1 MFGKRKILMAGIVS
15 CISIL
20 LFAGC
25 REQNEEVEE
34 QNYIGVACYNQADV
48 FLNELL
54 DCFKE
59 ECGKRDMIVTI
70 RDAAG
75 SQRTQNDQIQEMI
88 GEGCDL
94 LCVNLADR
102 TDPSEIIDM
111 VRENDVP
118 VIFFNREPVMEDLMQ
133 WDKLYYV
140 GADAKQSGIM
150 QGELVAEMIQGQP
163 SVDKNQDG
171 KIQYVILEGESGH
184 QDAIIRTETVVDT
197 MKECGIALERLDYGI
212 ANWNRVQAK
221 HRTIQMLEQYPK
233 SIEVVLANNDEMAL
247 GAIVA
252 YDELGY
258 ATEERPLFFGVD
270 GTDAGL
276 RSVKEGKLSATVYN
290 DKEGQ
295 TKRMA
300 DLACALIERKGIET
314 LEFERGRYVYLP
326 YKKVTKENVDDFLS
340 KKTESNP

>member
-1 MFGKRKILMAGIVS
+1 MFEKRNFRIAGIIG
-15 CISIL
+15 CISML

-25 REQNEEVEE
+25 GEKSEEVKE
-34 QNYIGVACYNQADV
+34 QHYIGVACYNQSDV

-59 ECGKRDMIVTI
+59 ECGERDMIVTV

-88 GEGCDL
+88 SEGCDL

-133 WDKLYYV
+133 WEKLYYV

-150 QGELVAEMIQGQP
+150 QGELAAKMIQEQP
-163 SVDKNQDG
+163 FVDKNQDG

-197 MKECGIALERLDYGI
+197 MKEQGIALERLDYGI
-212 ANWNRVQAK
+212 ANWNRMQAK

-233 SIEVVLANNDEMAL
+233 NIEVVLANNDEMAL
-247 GAIVA
+247 GAIDA

-258 ATEERPLFFGVD
+258 ANEERPLFFGVD
-270 GTDAGL
+270 GTDVGL
-276 RSVKEGKLSATVYN
+276 RAVKEGKLSATVYN

-295 TKRMA
+295 AKGMA
-300 DLACALIERKGIET
+300 DLACALIERKGIEKI
-314 LEFERGRYVYLP
+314 EFEKGRYVYLQ
-326 YKKVTKENVDDFLS
+326 YAKVTEENVEDFLA
-340 KKTESNP
+340 KDTK

>member
-1 MFGKRKILMAGIVS
+1 MFGKRNFRIAGIIG
-15 CISIL
+15 CISML

-25 REQNEEVEE
+25 GEKSEEVKE
-34 QNYIGVACYNQADV
+34 QHYIGVACYNQSDV

-59 ECGKRDMIVTI
+59 ECGERDMIVTV

-88 GEGCDL
+88 SEGCDL

-133 WDKLYYV
+133 WEKLYYV

-150 QGELVAEMIQGQP
+150 QGELAAKMIREQS

-197 MKECGIALERLDYGI
+197 MKEQGIAL
-212 ANWNRVQAK
+212 
-221 HRTIQMLEQYPK
+221 RT
-233 SIEVVLANNDEMAL
+233 
-247 GAIVA
+247 
-252 YDELGY
+252 
-258 ATEERPLFFGVD
+258 
-270 GTDAGL
+270 GTG
-276 RSVKEGKLSATVYN
+276 
-290 DKEGQ
+290 
-295 TKRMA
+295 
-300 DLACALIERKGIET
+300 CRKNTGP
-314 LEFERGRYVYLP
+314 FRC
-326 YKKVTKENVDDFLS
+326 
-340 KKTESNP
+340 

>member
-1 MFGKRKILMAGIVS
+1 MFGKRNFRIAGIIG
-15 CISIL
+15 CISML

-25 REQNEEVEE
+25 GEKSEEVKE
-34 QNYIGVACYNQADV
+34 QHYIGVACYNQSDV

-59 ECGKRDMIVTI
+59 ECGERDMIVTV

-88 GEGCDL
+88 SEGCDL

-133 WDKLYYV
+133 WEKLYYV

-150 QGELVAEMIQGQP
+150 QGELAAKMIREQS

-197 MKECGIALERLDYGI
+197 MKEQGIALERLDYGI
-212 ANWNRVQAK
+212 ANWNRMQAK

-233 SIEVVLANNDEMAL
+233 NIEVVLANNDEMAL
-247 GAIVA
+247 GAIDA
-252 YDELGY
+252 YNELGY
-258 ATEERPLFFGVD
+258 ANEERPLFFGVD
-270 GTDAGL
+270 GTDVGL
-276 RSVKEGKLSATVYN
+276 RAVKEGKLSATVYN

-295 TKRMA
+295 VKSMA
-300 DLACALIERKGIET
+300 DLACALIERKGIEKI
-314 LEFERGRYVYLP
+314 EFEKGRYVYLP
-326 YKKVTKENVDDFLS
+326 YAKVTEENVEDFLS
-340 KKTESNP
+340 KETK